1 MNNYISLLNKI
12 EEFIRKYYLNE
23 ILKGLILFFTATLV
37 IFFTAILLEYF
48 GQFNSNI
55 RTVIFYSFLIIT
67 IIIFSAFLA
76 KPLLGLFSIRRD
88 LTYEK
93 ASQLI
98 GSHFKEVEDK
108 LQNLLELKEF
118 SKAESDL
125 LNASIDQKIS
135 ELNPVPFKLAIN
147 FKENVSFL
155 KYLVVPLVL
164 ILSTLIIEPNIV
176 FQSTSRLVAHDREFI
191 PMAPY
196 EIQIENQDLSAF
208 KRESYKLKIK
218 VEGMEIPNTISIE
231 FNNKEFRMKKESD
244 GSFTYIFN
252 SVEEKTSFYFN
263 DGSYKSKKYILNVL
277 PKPLLKDF
285 RIEIQYP
292 KYLKK
297 ENEVIKNTG
306 DIIVPEG
313 SFAKWFFKTE
323 DTDEIFFRYL
333 DSSYKAINSNQDEY
347 SFNTQVK
354 MSSQYQVSIENSEV
368 DLIDTFKYKL
378 QVIKD
383 KYPTISVKEEID
395 SNNINQISFL
405 GKINDDYGFSKLQF
419 IAYKY
424 FNGSQS
430 NAYTQN
436 IGFINGNES
445 PFMFSIN
452 TSKFNL
458 NPEEKLIYFFQ
469 VWDNDGIN
477 GPKSSKT
484 LPKTFKAK
492 SIKELE
498 ESREEKSEEIK
509 SEIEENI
516 KLSKEIRKDLE
527 DLKEKM
533 LEKKELGFQ
542 EKKQIEELVEKQKKL
557 KNSVEKLNKRNL
569 EKTEIDKQVSKES
582 EEIREK
588 QEQLNELFEKVMSDE
603 MKEMMK
609 ELEKLMK
616 ELNKDKIQEA
626 IEKLELNN
634 EDIEKE
640 LDRNLELFKQLEVE
654 KELQESIDKLKEIE
668 KKQNELKKETSEKKS
683 KKEDLEKKQD
693 SLNKEFEDLEKKLDK
708 LEEKNKELESPND
721 IKRNSSLEEQIK
733 EDMKESLESIQKNK
747 KSDASEN
754 QEDAEEGMKKMQE
767 EMMEIQMEMQSS
779 QNAENLEDL
788 RALLENLIQLS
799 FDQEEVMN
807 ELKKTKI
814 EDPNYVKLAQTQ
826 KKLKDDSKLI
836 EDSLFALSKRVVQIQ
851 ATVNREVSK
860 INFNMDKA
868 IEDLGER
875 KTSSANS
882 RQQMA
887 MTSIN
892 NLALILD
899 EAVQNMMMQMMQMNG
914 ECKKPGK
921 KGGKPKPG
929 GMKSMQEQLN
939 KQMESLKKSM
949 GQSKGKGEKGNNGSK
964 PKQGSGKSQMSKEL
978 AQMAAKQAAIR
989 KAIEQ
994 MESQMDGEGEGGKG
1008 SKSGKKLSELME
1020 ETETDLVNKRITNET
1035 ILRQQEILTRLLQ
1048 SEKAEREREKD
1059 EQRKS
1064 TEFTD
1069 NIFRNPNNILEYN
1082 RQKEIEMEFLQSMPP
1097 TLNSFYKS
1105 KVNKYFND
1113 ISK

>member
-1 MNNYISLLNKI
+1 MNNYNSLLNKI

-23 ILKGLILFFTATLV
+23 ILKGFILFFAATLL
-37 IFFTAILLEYF
+37 IFFSAALLEYF
-48 GQFNSNI
+48 GQFNSTV
-55 RTVIFYSFLIIT
+55 RTTIFYSTLIIT
-67 IIIFSAFLA
+67 VLIFSAFLA
-76 KPLLGLFSIRRD
+76 RPLLGLFSIRRD

-93 ASQLI
+93 ASKLI
-98 GSHFKEVEDK
+98 GYHFKEVKDK
-108 LQNLLELKEF
+108 LQNLLELKEL
-118 SKAESDL
+118 SKDESDL
-125 LNASIDQKIS
+125 LNASINQKIS
-135 ELNPVPFKLAIN
+135 ELNPIPFKLAIN
-147 FKENVSFL
+147 FKENLAFL
-155 KYLVVPLVL
+155 KYLGIPL
-164 ILSTLIIEPNIV
+164 ILILTTLIIEPNV
-176 FQSTSRLVAHDREFI
+176 VLQSTSRLVAHDIEFV
-191 PMAPY
+191 PRAPY
-196 EIQIENQDLSAF
+196 NIQIVNRNLNAF
-208 KRESYKLKIK
+208 KRENYKLKIK
-218 VEGMEIPNTISIE
+218 VDGIEIPNSISIE
-231 FNNKEFRMKKESD
+231 FDNKEFRMKKESE
-244 GSFTYIFN
+244 GSFTYVFN

-263 DGSYKSKKYILNVL
+263 DGAYKSKKYTLEVL

-285 RIEIQYP
+285 KVEIKYP
-292 KYLKK
+292 NYLRK
-297 ENEVIKNTG
+297 EDEIIKNTG
-306 DIIVPEG
+306 DIVVPEG

-323 DTDEIFFRYL
+323 DTDELFFRFL
-333 DSSYKAINSNQDEY
+333 DSTYSAVNFDKNEY
-347 SFNTQVK
+347 SFNAQVK
-354 MSSQYQVSIENSEV
+354 LSSQYLVSLKNKEV
-368 DLIDTFKYKL
+368 ELIDTFKYKL
-378 QVIKD
+378 NVIKD
-383 KYPTISVKEEID
+383 KYPDISVKEEVD
-395 SNNINQISFL
+395 SNNLNEITFL
-405 GKINDDYGFSKLQF
+405 GKIKDDYGFSKLQF
-419 IAYKY
+419 IAYKELEGSKSETY
-424 FNGSQS
+424 SQS
-430 NAYTQN
+430 LGYLNA
-436 IGFINGNES
+436 NES
-445 PFMFSIN
+445 PFMYSIN
-452 TSKFNL
+452 ISKFNL
-458 NPEEKLIYFFQ
+458 KPGEKLIYYFQ

-477 GPKSSKT
+477 GAKSSRT
-484 LPKTFKAK
+484 NPKLFIAK

-498 ESREEKSEEIK
+498 KNREEKSEEIK

-516 KLSKEIRKDLE
+516 KLSKEIRKELE
-527 DLKEKM
+527 ELKEKM
-533 LEKKELGFQ
+533 LEKKDLGFQ
-542 EKKQIEELVEKQKKL
+542 EKKQIEELLKKQKKL

-569 EKTEIDKQVSKES
+569 EKNEIDKQVSKES
-582 EEIREK
+582 EEIKEK

-603 MKEMMK
+603 MKEMIK
-609 ELEKLMK
+609 EMEKLMK
-616 ELNKDKIQEA
+616 ELNKDKIQDA
-626 IEKLELNN
+626 IEKMELNN

-668 KKQNELKKETSEKKS
+668 EKQNQLKKETQEKKS
-683 KKEDLEKKQD
+683 NKEELEKKQD
-693 SLNKEFEDLEKKLDK
+693 SLNKEFKELEKKLDK

-721 IKRNSSLEEQIK
+721 IKRNSPLEEQIK
-733 EDMKESLESIQKNK
+733 EDMKKSLESIQKNK
-747 KSDASEN
+747 KNDAAES
-754 QEDAEEGMKKMQE
+754 QEDAEEGMQKMQE
-767 EMMEIQMEMQSS
+767 EMMEMQMEMESS

-807 ELKKTKI
+807 ELKQTKI
-814 EDPNYVKLAQTQ
+814 EDPTYVKLAQTQ

-875 KTSSANS
+875 RTSSANS
-882 RQQMA
+882 RQQLA

-899 EAVQNMMMQMMQMNG
+899 EAVQNMMMQMMQMQG

-929 GMKSMQEQLN
+929 SMKSMQEQLN

-949 GQSKGKGEKGNNGSK
+949 GQSEGKGEKGNNGSN
-964 PKQGSGKSQMSKEL
+964 PKQGNGKGQMSKEL

-989 KAIEQ
+989 KAVEQ
-994 MESQMDGEGEGGKG
+994 MESQMNEEGDGGKG
-1008 SKSGKKLSELME
+1008 SGKKLSDLME

-1082 RQKEIEMEFLQSMPP
+1082 RQKEIEMELLQSMPP

-1105 KVNKYFND
+1105 KVTKYFND
-1113 ISK
+1113 INQ

>member
-1 MNNYISLLNKI
+1 
-12 EEFIRKYYLNE
+12 
-23 ILKGLILFFTATLV
+23 
-37 IFFTAILLEYF
+37 
-48 GQFNSNI
+48 
-55 RTVIFYSFLIIT
+55 
-67 IIIFSAFLA
+67 
-76 KPLLGLFSIRRD
+76 LGLFSIRRD

-108 LQNLLELKEF
+108 LQNLLELKEL
-118 SKAESDL
+118 SKVESDL
-125 LNASIDQKIS
+125 LNASIDQKIR

-147 FKENVSFL
+147 FKESVPFL
-155 KYLVVPLVL
+155 KYLVFPLAL
-164 ILSTLIIEPNIV
+164 ILGTLIIAPHVV

-196 EIQIENQDLSAF
+196 SIKIENKDLNAF
-208 KRESYKLKIK
+208 KRESYKLQIK
-218 VEGMEIPNTISIE
+218 LEGIEIPNSLSIE
-231 FNNKEFRMKKESD
+231 FDNREFRMKKESES
-244 GSFTYIFN
+244 SFTYVFN

-263 DGSYKSKKYILNVL
+263 DGAYKSKKYTLEVL

-285 RIEIQYP
+285 RVEIKYP
-292 KYLKK
+292 NYLKK
-297 ENEVIKNTG
+297 EDEIIKNTG

-333 DSSYKAINSNQDEY
+333 DSSYKAVNSNKDEY
-347 SFNTQVK
+347 SFNAQLK
-354 MSSQYQVSIENSEV
+354 ISSQYLVSLKNSEV
-368 DLIDTFKYKL
+368 ELIDTFKYKL
-378 QVIKD
+378 NVIKD
-383 KYPTISVKEEID
+383 KYPIISVKEEVD
-395 SNNINQISFL
+395 SNNLNQISFL
-405 GKINDDYGFSKLQF
+405 GKIEDDYGFSKLQF
-419 IAYKY
+419 SAHKDL
-424 FNGSQS
+424 NGSKS
-430 NAYTQN
+430 DSYTQS
-436 IGFINGNES
+436 IGYINGNES
-445 PFMFSIN
+445 PFMYSIN
-452 TSKFNL
+452 TSMFNL
-458 NPEEKLIYFFQ
+458 RPGEKLIYFFQ

-477 GPKSSKT
+477 GAKSSKSN
-484 LPKTFKAK
+484 PKVFKAK

-498 ESREEKSEEIK
+498 KSREEKSEEIK
-509 SEIEENI
+509 SELEENI
-516 KLSKEIRKDLE
+516 QLSKEIRKDLE
-527 DLKEKM
+527 ELKEKM
-533 LEKKELGFQ
+533 LEKKDLGFQ
-542 EKKQIEELVEKQKKL
+542 EKKQIEELLKKQKKL

-582 EEIREK
+582 EEIKEK

-603 MKEMMK
+603 MKEMIK

-626 IEKLELNN
+626 IEKMELNN

-668 KKQNELKKETSEKKS
+668 EKQNQLKKETKEKKS
-683 KKEDLEKKQD
+683 DKEELEKKQD
-693 SLNKEFEDLEKKLDK
+693 SLNKEFDELEKKLDK

-747 KSDASEN
+747 KDDAAEN
-754 QEDAEEGMKKMQE
+754 QEDAEEGMQKMQK
-767 EMMEIQMEMQSS
+767 EMMEMQMEMESNQT
-779 QNAENLEDL
+779 AENLEDL

-807 ELKKTKI
+807 ELKQTKI
-814 EDPNYVKLAQTQ
+814 EDPNYIKLAQTQ

-836 EDSLFALSKRVVQIQ
+836 EDSLFALSKRVVQIE

-875 KTSSANS
+875 KTPSANS
-882 RQQMA
+882 RQQLA

-899 EAVQNMMMQMMQMNG
+899 EAVQNMMMQMMQMQG

-929 GMKSMQEQLN
+929 GMKSMQEELN

-949 GQSKGKGEKGNNGSK
+949 GQSKGKGEKGNNGGN
-964 PKQGSGKSQMSKEL
+964 PKDGSGKSKMSKEL

-994 MESQMDGEGEGGKG
+994 MESQMNSENGEGEEG

-1048 SEKAEREREKD
+1048 SEKAEREREKE

-1069 NIFRNPNNILEYN
+1069 DIFRNPNTILEYN
-1082 RQKEIEMEFLQSMPP
+1082 RQKEIEMELLRSMPP

-1105 KVNKYFND
+1105 KVTKYFND
-1113 ISK
+1113 INQ